1 MTESSSTPEAGSTT
15 SEADAD
21 NTTPTAAPDEASLAG
36 IGDDQLPEDLRPTDD
51 NPLAKPLDPDDEATK
66 SPEELGMDDTQDDDE
81 DGDEDGDTDPEATAD
96 TGPDSRFDPEAPAD
110 TEAGAG
116 GTTDDEE
123 SEDS

>member
-1 MTESSSTPEAGSTT
+1 MTESSSTPEASSTT

-21 NTTPTAAPDEASLAG
+21 NTDGSAAPDDATLAG

-51 NPLAKPLDPDDEATK
+51 NPLAKPLDPDDESTK
-66 SPEELGMDDTQDDDE
+66 SLDELGMDETQDDD
-81 DGDEDGDTDPEATAD
+81 DEDPEATAS
-96 TGPDSRFDPEAPAD
+96 TGPDAAFDPEAPAD
-110 TEAGAG
+110 TEPGAG

>member
-1 MTESSSTPEAGSTT
+1 MTESSSTPEASSTT

-21 NTTPTAAPDEASLAG
+21 NTTPTAAPDGASMAG
-36 IGDDQLPEDLRPTDD
+36 IDDDQLPEDLRPTDD
-51 NPLAKPLDPDDEATK
+51 NPLAKPLDPEDEATK
-66 SPEELGMDDTQDDDE
+66 SPEELGMDDTQDDE
-81 DGDEDGDTDPEATAD
+81 EGDTDPEATAD